1 MSGLISAEKMQS
13 SQVDLLAKSGDV
25 LDGVAVVCEVASLGC
40 GGGGVGGILPQEIL
54 NNGNS

>member
-13 SQVDLLAKSGDV
+13 SQVDLLAKSGV

-40 GGGGVGGILPQEIL
+40 VWGGGGLGAYSPRKF
-54 NNGNS
+54 